1 MDEVEPR
8 VAGSTTLRNQAA
20 FTELGLALR
29 RHRDEFAA
37 QMHAE
42 MLAGIDGLPHDE
54 QMRDLL
60 MSSVLANIETRGL
73 PLMEFVGRVIQGVES
88 ETQRSYHKRQ
98 TPYIYGSFSGRF
110 CFAGCPGETDVP
122 PMY

>member
-54 QMRDLL
+54 AEAEDDSGHHSALGDSDDDDDGTADSEDADDDMLAQLCDGMREGIDRLREHRQLHGLARLL
-60 MSSVLANIETRGL
+60 AEAAAVAPR
-73 PLMEFVGRVIQGVES
+73 
-88 ETQRSYHKRQ
+88 
-98 TPYIYGSFSGRF
+98 
-110 CFAGCPGETDVP
+110 
-122 PMY
+122 